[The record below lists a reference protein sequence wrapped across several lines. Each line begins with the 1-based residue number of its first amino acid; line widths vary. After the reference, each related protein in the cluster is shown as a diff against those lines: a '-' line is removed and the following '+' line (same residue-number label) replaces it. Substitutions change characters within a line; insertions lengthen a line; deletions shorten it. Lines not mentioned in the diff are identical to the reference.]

1 MEENLKKYLA
11 KLSCRG
17 CSNHCSLASPACGR
31 SKIFIKEAEEKF
43 NNQKSIDK
51 FGTQSFIK

>member
-1 MEENLKKYLA
+1 MDGSLKKYLM
-11 KLSCRG
+11 KLTCRG
-17 CSNHCSLASPACGR
+17 CINNCSLATPGCGR

-43 NNQKSIDK
+43 YNKESIDK